1 MLEILPCPPSAYTEV
16 AEIYNSYILQ
26 NGYTMDC
33 ELKVADHI
41 ASWVQQ
47 FNDREALYIA
57 RAEEKIV
64 GWAII
69 KRYSDR
75 EGYRT
80 TAETAVYL
88 KEDATGKGYGTTI
101 KKFLIEKCEAL
112 KYRHLVAKIWS
123 ANKASIEYNRKLGYE
138 IVGTQKNI
146 GFKNGEWI
154 DVTIMQYLVY

>member
-1 MLEILPCPPSAYTEV
+1 MLEIIPCPPSAYAEV

-33 ELKVADHI
+33 ELKVADNI
-41 ASWVQQ
+41 AAWVQQ
-47 FNDREALYIA
+47 FNDREMLYIA
-57 RAEEKIV
+57 QVEEKIV

-88 KEDATGKGYGTTI
+88 KGNATGKGYGTTI
-101 KKFLIEKCEAL
+101 KKFLIEKCKEL
-112 KYRHLVAKIWS
+112 EYRHLVAKIWA
-123 ANKASIEYNRKLGYE
+123 ANKASLEYNLKLGYE

-154 DVTIMQYLVY
+154 DVTIMQYLIY

>member
-1 MLEILPCPPSAYTEV
+1 MLEIIPCPPSAYAEV

-33 ELKVADHI
+33 ELKMGDNI
-41 ASWVQQ
+41 AAWVQQ
-47 FNDREALYIA
+47 FNDREVLYIA
-57 RAEEKIV
+57 KVEEKIV

-101 KKFLIEKCEAL
+101 KKFLIEKCKEL
-112 KYRHLVAKIWS
+112 EYRHLVAKIWA
-123 ANKASIEYNRKLGYE
+123 ANKASLEYNRKLGYE

-154 DVTIMQYLVY
+154 DVTIMQYLIY

>member
-1 MLEILPCPPSAYTEV
+1 MLEIIPCPPSAYAEV

-33 ELKVADHI
+33 ELKVADNI
-41 ASWVQQ
+41 AAWVQQ
-47 FNDREALYIA
+47 FNDREMLYIA
-57 RAEEKIV
+57 QVEEKIV

-101 KKFLIEKCEAL
+101 KKFLIEKCKEL
-112 KYRHLVAKIWS
+112 EYRHLVAKIWA
-123 ANKASIEYNRKLGYE
+123 ANKASLEYNRKLGYE

-154 DVTIMQYLVY
+154 DVTIMQYLIY

>member
-1 MLEILPCPPSAYTEV
+1 MLKILPCPPSAYAEV

-33 ELKVADHI
+33 ELKVADNI
-41 ASWVQQ
+41 AAWVQQ
-47 FNDREALYIA
+47 FNDREMLYIA
-57 RAEEKIV
+57 QVEEKIV

-101 KKFLIEKCEAL
+101 KKFLIEKCKEL
-112 KYRHLVAKIWS
+112 EYRHLVAKIWA
-123 ANKASIEYNRKLGYE
+123 ANKASLEYNRKLGYE

-154 DVTIMQYLVY
+154 DVTIMQYLIY

>member
-1 MLEILPCPPSAYTEV
+1 M
-16 AEIYNSYILQ
+16 
-26 NGYTMDC
+26 
-33 ELKVADHI
+33 
-41 ASWVQQ
+41 
-47 FNDREALYIA
+47 LYIA
-57 RAEEKIV
+57 QVEEKIV

-101 KKFLIEKCEAL
+101 KKFLIEKCKEL
-112 KYRHLVAKIWS
+112 EYRHLVAKIWA
-123 ANKASIEYNRKLGYE
+123 ANKASLEYNLKLGYE

-154 DVTIMQYLVY
+154 DVTIMQYLIY